1 MLTGNKHLNI
11 RASLSAP
18 LEPIEPWA
26 PPFAPPPPSPVEAKS
41 LCDTSTLRHRGTLY
55 MFARAAS
62 SPMSSAGRARLT
74 PLPRVTARGRFRPPA
89 RIIFQF
95 EEKWG
100 MAEARISVGPGLL
113 CCIKPSW
120 SWKVS
125 RCNEPRPCRRCANIP
140 QDAACILIADCE
152 RVFARVCSVCAH
164 DRASSPCSCEEQG
177 NRVTL

>member
-1 MLTGNKHLNI
+1 
-11 RASLSAP
+11 
-18 LEPIEPWA
+18 
-26 PPFAPPPPSPVEAKS
+26 
-41 LCDTSTLRHRGTLY
+41 

-62 SPMSSAGRARLT
+62 SPMSSAGRAWLT
-74 PLPRVTARGRFRPPA
+74 PLPHVTARRRFRPPA

-113 CCIKPSW
+113 CSIKPSW

-125 RCNEPRPCRRCANIP
+125 WCNEPRPCRRCANIP

-177 NRVTL
+177 NRVTLWLIRKLMHRKSRQRRGSPSARSAGENNLHIGRLMDTFIGSTEREGWWGGGSKT